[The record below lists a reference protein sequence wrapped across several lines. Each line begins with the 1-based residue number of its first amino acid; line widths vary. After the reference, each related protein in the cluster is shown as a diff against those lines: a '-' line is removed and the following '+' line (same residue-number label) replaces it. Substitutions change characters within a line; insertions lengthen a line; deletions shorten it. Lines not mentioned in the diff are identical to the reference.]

1 MSEPRDSW
9 RNYVNHIKPNQ
20 IPRNL
25 TKLMSPNVNHMN
37 PHQIPRYL
45 TKFMSPNDNTT
56 IYYMIKSRRHC
67 EDFKKK
73 LLVISGPFIFSYS
86 IFSMLFLKRLKI
98 MHSVVKFVRQKLRER
113 MRKMGGSRWLV
124 LYICIVENEC
134 EDEDEKWRDKSKKSK
149 KRR

>member
-1 MSEPRDSW
+1 MFKDS
-9 RNYVNHIKPNQ
+9 YQLHSTQ
-20 IPRNL
+20 
-25 TKLMSPNVNHMN
+25 SGS
-37 PHQIPRYL
+37 PRYL

-67 EDFKKK
+67 EDFKKN

-113 MRKMGGSRWLV
+113 MRKIGGSR
-124 LYICIVENEC
+124 
-134 EDEDEKWRDKSKKSK
+134 
-149 KRR
+149 